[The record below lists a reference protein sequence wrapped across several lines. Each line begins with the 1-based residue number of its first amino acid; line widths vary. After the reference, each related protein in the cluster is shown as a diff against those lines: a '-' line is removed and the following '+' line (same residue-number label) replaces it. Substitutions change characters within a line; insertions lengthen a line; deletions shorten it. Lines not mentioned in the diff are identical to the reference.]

1 MRMLKNFI
9 PIFFVL
15 VWAGSIG
22 APEVAP
28 FVLNE
33 NSTYVFEYTKN
44 YAERNSTNNYFIKEL
59 ARHNLTGLYNT
70 SYTFHFSLQKSIHKI
85 EDNTFEAEALLTG
98 QKCTGNIYYKKFDI
112 SDILIPDKADF
123 DIYIEE
129 NGNYTAKQSF
139 REVFRDDKL
148 NFNFKFVFEVFDESR
163 HYNLIVDNIKF
174 YSADTDRKV
183 FQDRLRLIDDYY
195 AAISAMEHNINKL
208 ESITYSPSKIPA
220 IFILIQEMERSNRSI
235 LASEFIRELDIH
247 TNDPGGFRELQKK
260 YLLQLNAATFH
271 FEKLVSTL
279 DYIKFSENL
288 AELSRIHVDYAN
300 NFMDLSQNTSHSF
313 QPYFYKLG
321 MVEYSPV
328 EMYDFKKGI
337 EQIVRKS
344 KFCNDSDVVFER
356 FKAEI
361 YKAYLEKSE
370 KLLREEYFHLAKGVL
385 ENAQRFYMALLG
397 NQPPLELNIQL
408 SRANYGIYN
417 SYLHLIDRA
426 IDIGNYE
433 LAENYIAKAKKFQ
446 EEHSSTII
454 SRNQIHKA
462 SEELI
467 DLYINKGFR
476 QIKSGEFEESVYCF
490 EQAHSVSNNIGV
502 YNHDYIIKHGL
513 IQARNG
519 LYLSLLTRAEEN
531 LLEGND
537 LAAKTSMLEA
547 FELAS
552 IYPTQIHPVS
562 DFDSLNVALSYQEY
576 LTAISDGKKY
586 LASNNYTMAYERF
599 LNALQ
604 IEEKSS
610 FKIYEPLIDLFTQA
624 ATPYLVDQCNLG
636 EVKVN
641 KNKLD
646 EARDIY
652 DHCFQLQSDYG
663 LYFEP
668 DLMSGLTM
676 LNNNIFTRKC
686 ENIADDYDEL
696 IVEFNNLVDAG
707 DFISALDILDQTSA
721 LSKDNYYCDI
731 DNSLVMNYRETY
743 GPAAEYQ
750 ELGREA
756 QDALARQDQ
765 KRFNEIYQKMEQ
777 LSNMYEVIRTRVE
790 PMPLQYLFSVQK
802 NLAMLETTINNS
814 QSTEEYAT
822 ALRILDVL
830 ENNNTSTK
838 DAKVIQQKLA
848 HKLACADK
856 MTNSD
861 ADPKS
866 NIEKYTGGS
875 GWYKHFK
882 KEYLKNW

>member
-1 MRMLKNFI
+1 MRMLKIYI
-9 PIFFVL
+9 PILFLSLWVY
-15 VWAGSIG
+15 SIG
-22 APEVAP
+22 APEGVP
-28 FVLNE
+28 YVFNE
-33 NSTYVFEYTKN
+33 NSSYVFEYTKN

-70 SYTFHFSLQKSIHKI
+70 SYTFHFSLQKSIYKI

-112 SDILIPDKADF
+112 SDILAPDKADF
-123 DIYIEE
+123 DIYIED

-139 REVFRDDKL
+139 REVTRDDKL
-148 NFNFKFVFEVFDESR
+148 NFSFKFIFETFDENR
-163 HYNLIVDNIKF
+163 NYNLIVDNIKF
-174 YSADTDRKV
+174 YSAETDRKV

-195 AAISAMEHNINKL
+195 AAISAMEHNLKKL
-208 ESITYSPSKIPA
+208 EDITYSPSKIPS
-220 IFILIQEMERSNRSI
+220 IFILIQEMERSYKSI
-235 LASEFIRELDIH
+235 MASEFIQELNIN
-247 TNDPGGFRELQKK
+247 TNDISGFNGLQKK
-260 YLLQLNAATFH
+260 YLDQLKSAKFQ
-271 FEKLVSTL
+271 FDKLISTL
-279 DYIKFSENL
+279 DYINFTENL
-288 AELSRIHVDYAN
+288 TELSRIHVNYAN
-300 NFMDLSQNTSHSF
+300 DFMNLSQNTSHTF

-321 MVEYSPV
+321 MVEYSPM
-328 EMYDFKKGI
+328 EMYDFKEGV

-344 KFCNDSDVVFER
+344 RFCNDSDIVFER
-356 FKAEI
+356 FKAEVF
-361 YKAYLEKSE
+361 KAYLEKSE
-370 KLLREEYFHLAKGVL
+370 KLLKEEYFNLAKGVL
-385 ENAQRFYMALLG
+385 ENAQRFYIASLG

-433 LAENYIAKAKKFQ
+433 LAENYITKAKNFQ

-462 SEELI
+462 TEELI
-467 DLYINKGFR
+467 ELYINKGFR
-476 QIKSGEFEESVYCF
+476 QIKSSEFEEAVYCF
-490 EQAHSVSNNIGV
+490 EQAQSVSNNIGL

-513 IQARNG
+513 IQSRNG
-519 LYLSLLTRAEEN
+519 LYLSLLTKAEDN

-537 LAAKTSMLEA
+537 LAAKTSMKEA
-547 FELAS
+547 ATLAS
-552 IYPTQIHPVS
+552 LYPTQIHLVS
-562 DFDSLNVALSYQEY
+562 DFDSLNLVLNYQEY

-610 FKIYEPLIDLFTQA
+610 FKIYEPLIDLFSQA

-636 EVKVN
+636 EVKVS

-646 EARDIY
+646 EARGIY

-668 DLMSGLTM
+668 DLMAGLTM

-686 ENIADDYDEL
+686 ENITNDYDEL
-696 IVEFNNLVDAG
+696 LVEFNNLVDAG
-707 DFISALDILDQTSA
+707 DFISALDVLDQTSA
-721 LSKDNYYCDI
+721 LSKDNYYCDL
-731 DNSLVMNYRETY
+731 DNSLVLNYRETY

-777 LSNMYEVIRTRVE
+777 LSSKYEVIRTRVE

-830 ENNNTSTK
+830 ESNNASTRDTK
-838 DAKVIQQKLA
+838 IIQQKLA

-856 MTNSD
+856 VNDSE

-875 GWYKHFK
+875 TWYKHFK